1 MSRPSSFSLRGRK
14 ALVAIKDER
23 DATIVRRQFERLGLE
38 GVAWTPAEP
47 VDFAP
52 DLSLIDDEFLPLL
65 QPAQR
70 AFLTRSPVI
79 ALVGTETPS
88 RLKLV
93 FELDP
98 ASFLIKPLRSAG
110 IYAALVMA
118 FERNERTSELKQRI
132 FKLEQRL
139 RSRRVVLAAVLQVM
153 HSHALAEPASFALIR
168 RTAMEQRKTIE
179 ELSAEITARGMLPR
193 ATGKIA
199 SCWERSRDGRIE
211 ITDAQV
217 GPSAFRGGVRS
228 SLRSHGGLP
237 PGQHEGPGR
246 LQALFRW
253 QRGAAAQ
260 CVANDIEQK
269 WENAGYVGR
278 LEEAVLSGGLRDA
291 FGLWR
296 DEESTSQCR
305 ERARHPAVR
314 DTV

>member
-79 ALVGTETPS
+79 ALLGTETPS

-118 FERNERTSELKQRI
+118 FERNERTSELKQQI

-193 ATGKIA
+193 ATG
-199 SCWERSRDGRIE
+199 
-211 ITDAQV
+211 
-217 GPSAFRGGVRS
+217 
-228 SLRSHGGLP
+228 
-237 PGQHEGPGR
+237 
-246 LQALFRW
+246 
-253 QRGAAAQ
+253 
-260 CVANDIEQK
+260 
-269 WENAGYVGR
+269 
-278 LEEAVLSGGLRDA
+278 
-291 FGLWR
+291 
-296 DEESTSQCR
+296 
-305 ERARHPAVR
+305 
-314 DTV
+314 